1 MDSRVGL
8 RSDGTCLLV
17 MVKITVKSWLVSKSV
32 IQMHRTS
39 ARHHKS
45 IGDALIHQLLGNIV
59 RNLHS
64 HK

>member
-8 RSDGTCLLV
+8 GCDGTGLLV
-17 MVKITVKSWLVSKSV
+17 MVKIAMQSRLVSKSV